1 MHWSSNCRRKTSNPP
16 MQLSGPIT
24 FANAH
29 SVWDAFAPTAAGNA
43 TIEVSGVTQVDSAGL
58 ALITALKR
66 KAGPQCR
73 VVGLTSKLA
82 ALADAYGIEA
92 LF

>member
-1 MHWSSNCRRKTSNPP
+1 
-16 MQLSGPIT
+16 MQLTGTLT

-29 SVWDAFAPTAAGNA
+29 ALWDSMAPTAGGNA
-43 TIEVSGVTQVDSAGL
+43 SIDVTGVTQVDSAGL
-58 ALITALKR
+58 ALISALKR

-82 ALADAYGIEA
+82 TLASAYDVEA

>member
-1 MHWSSNCRRKTSNPP
+1 MHIAGE
-16 MQLSGPIT
+16 LT

-29 SVWDAFAPTAAGNA
+29 QVWEAFAPEAAGQA
-43 TIEVSGVTQVDSAGL
+43 TLDVSGVTQVDSAGL
-58 ALITALKR
+58 AVISALKR
-66 KAGPQCR
+66 KAGAQCR

-82 ALADAYGIEA
+82 TLASAYDVEA

>member
-1 MHWSSNCRRKTSNPP
+1 
-16 MQLSGPIT
+16 MQLVGALT

-29 SVWDAFAPTAAGNA
+29 EVWEVFAPAAAGIA
-43 TIEVSGVTQVDSAGL
+43 SIDVSSVTEVDSAGL

-66 KAGPQCR
+66 KAGAQCQ
-73 VVGLTSKLA
+73 VVGLTPKLA
-82 ALADAYGIEA
+82 TLASAYDVEA

>member
-1 MHWSSNCRRKTSNPP
+1 
-16 MQLSGPIT
+16 MQLAGALT

-29 SVWDAFAPTAAGNA
+29 AVWSDFAPEASGTT
-43 TIEVSGVTQVDSAGL
+43 TIDVSAVTEVDSAGL
-58 ALITALKR
+58 ALISALR
-66 KAGPQCR
+66 RAAGPQCR

-82 ALADAYGIEA
+82 TLASAYDVEA

>member
-1 MHWSSNCRRKTSNPP
+1 
-16 MQLSGPIT
+16 MQLSGALT

-29 SVWDAFAPTAAGNA
+29 EVWDVFSPAAAGA
-43 TIEVSGVTQVDSAGL
+43 ALIDVSGVTQVDSAGL
-58 ALITALKR
+58 ALISALKR
-66 KAGPQCR
+66 KAGAQCQ

-82 ALADAYGIEA
+82 TLASAYDVKA

>member
-1 MHWSSNCRRKTSNPP
+1 
-16 MQLSGPIT
+16 MQLTGPIT
-24 FANAH
+24 FANARGM
-29 SVWDAFAPTAAGNA
+29 WDAFSPTAAGKTA
-43 TIEVSGVTQVDSAGL
+43 IDVSGVTEVDSAGL

-66 KAGPQCR
+66 KAGRQCR

-82 ALADAYGIEA
+82 ALAGAYGIEA

>member
-1 MHWSSNCRRKTSNPP
+1 
-16 MQLSGPIT
+16 MQLTGALT

-29 SVWDAFAPTAAGNA
+29 VLWDAFAPSVAGNA
-43 TIEVSGVTQVDSAGL
+43 SIDVTGVTQVDSAGL
-58 ALITALKR
+58 ALISALKR

-73 VVGLTSKLA
+73 IVGLTSELA
-82 ALADAYGIEA
+82 TLASAYDVEA

>member
-1 MHWSSNCRRKTSNPP
+1 
-16 MQLSGPIT
+16 MQLTGPIT

-29 SVWDAFAPTAAGNA
+29 SVWDAFEPTAAGTA
-43 TIEVSGVTQVDSAGL
+43 TIDVSGVTQVDSAGL

-66 KAGPQCR
+66 KAGAQCR